1 MRDGLD
7 ALLRDDVDVEPMGAM
22 IESIVVDFQETEGG
36 VVVVQRVD
44 AVVGVADLV
53 VSEDDVVVP
62 EFQQQRG
69 TALFED
75 VVLDHDMPPSARR
88 NPRVGAVG
96 ESVADDGDVRLVSGA
111 PSMRPDSG
119 IQIVEGLRVAFVERT
134 SHNGDVRVGRAIERR
149 RIGLTKMGEA
159 DARGIVELDV
169 FDVAPFFPLRG
180 HASEMA
186 VLNFEIPA
194 GGDLEIM
201 VVQGISELDV
211 SKRDVAGVDERCRMP
226 VDRPALDGDVA
237 LPGVAQNVRVRQF
250 EVEEQILSID
260 LDDGVIVEDD
270 AGVLLQ
276 PDFPKMVRACR
287 KEDRFRGTSLIR
299 QDGIQFT

>member
-1 MRDGLD
+1 VSKISPPVRDGLD

-96 ESVADDGDVRLVSGA
+96 ESVADDVDVRLVSGA

-119 IQIVEGLRVAFVERT
+119 IQIVEGLRVSFVERT

-149 RIGLTKMGEA
+149 RIGLPEMGEA
-159 DARGIVELDV
+159 DARGVVELDV
-169 FDVAPFFPLRG
+169 FDVAPFFLLRD

-186 VLNFEIPA
+186 VLDFEIPA
-194 GGDLEIM
+194 GGDL
-201 VVQGISELDV
+201 
-211 SKRDVAGVDERCRMP
+211 
-226 VDRPALDGDVA
+226 
-237 LPGVAQNVRVRQF
+237 
-250 EVEEQILSID
+250 
-260 LDDGVIVEDD
+260 
-270 AGVLLQ
+270 
-276 PDFPKMVRACR
+276 
-287 KEDRFRGTSLIR
+287 
-299 QDGIQFT
+299 